1 MTEESLSH
9 LEQEMERLRSQL
21 HQSVEGEPSRLSA
34 EHVLPLSKRLDTLI
48 VAMQKAKR
56 ICRQTRI
63 G

>member
-1 MTEESLSH
+1 
-9 LEQEMERLRSQL
+9 
-21 HQSVEGEPSRLSA
+21 VEGEPSRLSA